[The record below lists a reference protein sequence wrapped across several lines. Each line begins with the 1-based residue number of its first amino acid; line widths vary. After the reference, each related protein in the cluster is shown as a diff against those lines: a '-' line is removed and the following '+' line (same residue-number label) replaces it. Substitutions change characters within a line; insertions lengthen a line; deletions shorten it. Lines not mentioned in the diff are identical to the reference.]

1 MVLLNSYQV
10 NTTVTN
16 KTELRDSW
24 KDILDQMDPPPPW
37 KKWTARD
44 EYALTKLKTDVIPI
58 GDTALGIQKALVRMH
73 IDGAVDNMNK
83 LERKYLKRK
92 LELMDSER
100 IVVDAG
106 DSVEVSDTNTTNTSD
121 AMDDVGDAIVPMYL

>member
-1 MVLLNSYQV
+1 
-10 NTTVTN
+10 
-16 KTELRDSW
+16 
-24 KDILDQMDPPPPW
+24 MDKPPPY
-37 KKWTARD
+37 KKWTAED
-44 EYALTKLKTDVIPI
+44 EYSITKLKIDVITI
-58 GDTALGIQKALVRMH
+58 GYTALGRQKLVVGIH

-100 IVVDAG
+100 VVVDAG

-121 AMDDVGDAIVPMYL
+121 AMDDVGDAIVPM

>member
-1 MVLLNSYQV
+1 
-10 NTTVTN
+10 
-16 KTELRDSW
+16 
-24 KDILDQMDPPPPW
+24 
-37 KKWTARD
+37 
-44 EYALTKLKTDVIPI
+44 
-58 GDTALGIQKALVRMH
+58 MH
-73 IDGAVDNMNK
+73 IDGAVDDMNK